1 MIWALC
7 VVSLRWLIH
16 AYLFF
21 EKIVVHSPQTPS
33 LQQKVTH
40 TLVSSP
46 TLEIIRVKLLRCIYI
61 LREIMCMYI
70 CVYATTHTHIYTYIV
85 YFDYC
90 SSLYLPDVIFL
101 ESWGWESCGTLS
113 FAVDS
118 WGKGRQAAI
127 VGSSKSS
134 WKDLHSVF
142 GHCFLLLL
150 QLSERNIN
158 YRKLFQ

>member
-90 SSLYLPDVIFL
+90 SSLYLPDVIF
-101 ESWGWESCGTLS
+101 
-113 FAVDS
+113 
-118 WGKGRQAAI
+118 
-127 VGSSKSS
+127 
-134 WKDLHSVF
+134 WKAGDGNPVVL
-142 GHCFLLLL
+142 CPLLLIHGAKEDKQ
-150 QLSERNIN
+150 QLWALLSLLGRTCIVSLATVSSFSSSFL
-158 YRKLFQ
+158 KGI